1 MTHEEIL
8 EKLQP
13 VFRDI
18 FDDDELTVNDST
30 TANDI
35 EDWDSLAHMQLI
47 SAVEDA
53 FDIEFNIG
61 EINSFAN
68 VGEMIDSIAKHLTK

>member
-1 MTHEEIL
+1 MTHAEIM

-18 FDDDELTVNDST
+18 FDDDEITITDY
-30 TANDI
+30 TAVDDI

-47 SAVEDA
+47 SAVEEA
-53 FDIEFNIG
+53 FEIEFNIG

-68 VGEMIDSIAKHLTK
+68 VGEMADSIGKHLK

>member
-1 MTHEEIL
+1 MTHAEIM

-18 FDDDELTVNDST
+18 FDDDEITVTDY
-30 TANDI
+30 TAADDI

-47 SAVEDA
+47 SAVEEA
-53 FDIEFNIG
+53 FEIEFDIG

-68 VGEMIDSIAKHLTK
+68 VGEMADSIGKHLK

>member
-1 MTHEEIL
+1 MTHEKIM

-13 VFRDI
+13 VFREV
-18 FDDDELTVNDST
+18 FDDESITVGDST
-30 TANDI
+30 TSADI

-47 SAVEDA
+47 SAVEEA

-61 EINSFAN
+61 EINKFAD
-68 VGEMIDSIAKHLTK
+68 VGEMADGIAAHLSK

>member
-1 MTHEEIL
+1 MTHVEIM

-13 VFRDI
+13 IFRDI
-18 FDDDELTVNDST
+18 FDDDEITLTDY
-30 TANDI
+30 TAADDI

-47 SAVEDA
+47 SAVEEA
-53 FDIEFNIG
+53 FEIEFNIG

-68 VGEMIDSIAKHLTK
+68 VGEMVDSIGKHLK

>member
-1 MTHEEIL
+1 MTHAEIM

-18 FDDDELTVNDST
+18 FDDDEITVTDFT
-30 TANDI
+30 TADDI

-47 SAVEDA
+47 SAVEEA
-53 FDIEFNIG
+53 FEIEFNIG

-68 VGEMIDSIAKHLTK
+68 VGEMADGIAKHLK

>member
-1 MTHEEIL
+1 MTHAEIM

-18 FDDDELTVNDST
+18 FDDDEITVTDST
-30 TANDI
+30 TADDI

-47 SAVEDA
+47 SAVEEA
-53 FDIEFNIG
+53 FEIEFNIG

-68 VGEMIDSIAKHLTK
+68 VGEMVDGIAKHLK